1 MVAVEKRL
9 KKYNLDKLRRFPHSK
24 FQPWKARTQT
34 VLDRRE
40 KQSFVGQVGNSWWRR
55 SSYSSEMV
63 YLKPFQ
69 LTSHKVFISTSK
81 SVKQGCH
88 IEIATFAYYLTMNGR
103 GFLAISFLFMS
114 SLESS
119 PLPHSKIQMTGS
131 WDEMYCECLKPDSFM
146 ALFGIYSPIQR
157 YHRISQAVVRLQV
170 LNLTCQTKNASCS
183 STHKSPP
190 GQCTC
195 TCGRDSQREQIP
207 PWVDEL
213 FGTSFKKRVRIY
225 RFGRFL
231 GSILTW
237 LSMSVE
243 VFSLNMD
250 ASWCIL

>member
-40 KQSFVGQVGNSWWRR
+40 KHSFVGHVDNSWWRR

-69 LTSHKVFISTSK
+69 FTSHKVFISTSK
-81 SVKQGCH
+81 SIKQGCH

-103 GFLAISFLFMS
+103 WFLAISFFLMS
-114 SLESS
+114 SLESQ

-131 WDEMYCECLKPDSFM
+131 WDEMYCECLKPDSFT

-157 YHRISQAVVRLQV
+157 YHTQAVVRLQV

-207 PWVDEL
+207 RGW
-213 FGTSFKKRVRIY
+213 
-225 RFGRFL
+225 
-231 GSILTW
+231 
-237 LSMSVE
+237 MSCLE
-243 VFSLNMD
+243 HL
-250 ASWCIL
+250 